1 MFHFEVDKSCQ
12 QVHLK
17 QFYRLV
23 HWYDLQG
30 SWRRQIPLKL
40 SINMRRSIVLANTR
54 LGITY
59 VWQYIWNIDRGKSGP
74 RNVFQNPIC
83 FLMIGFCSVWE
94 MIFWRRKNNFV
105 SYFQPGHIINPIMGI
120 QMILCFQTTWWV
132 LKPQILDFFFKM
144 WDISPTK
151 HFNGWYSFRNKD
163 IEEVISY
170 DILGWLRESRHRR
183 WLSFFT
189 STQLIMKQR
198 WVGVGVVR
206 SPTIW
211 SLSVLYNSP
220 DLNKAY
226 TQIAL
231 KSGWNI
237 KKNCQLWYM

>member
-120 QMILCFQTTWWV
+120 QMNLCFQTTWWV
-132 LKPQILDFFFKM
+132 LASQIFEFFSKCE
-144 WDISPTK
+144 TK
-151 HFNGWYSFRNKD
+151 HPQN
-163 IEEVISY
+163 
-170 DILGWLRESRHRR
+170 
-183 WLSFFT
+183 T
-189 STQLIMKQR
+189 SMIDTVSETRK
-198 WVGVGVVR
+198 
-206 SPTIW
+206 
-211 SLSVLYNSP
+211 
-220 DLNKAY
+220 
-226 TQIAL
+226 L
-231 KSGWNI
+231 K
-237 KKNCQLWYM
+237 K